1 LKIINSIIKK
11 PLKTPTVV
19 TIGTF
24 DGVHIGHRKIIQQL
38 VATAKQKNLASCVL
52 TFFPHPRMVLQKDAD
67 IKLINTIDERS
78 KLLEDLGL
86 DYLFIKN
93 FTKGFSRWTAEDFVE
108 KLLVKSLNAKTVIIG
123 YDHRFGRNRS
133 ASVEDLK
140 EFGTRFGFEV
150 MEISQ
155 QDVNQVTVSSTKIR
169 NALNAGDIETANSY
183 LGYNYMLNG
192 TVIKGRQIG
201 KTIGFPTANIGI
213 EEFYKL
219 IPKKGAYIV
228 RATIEENPVF
238 GMMNIGVNPTV
249 NGENQSIEVHFFNFD
264 KTLYHFDLKVELLY
278 RLRDELHFDSIESLK
293 AQLQKDKTFS
303 LQYINT
309 HYA

>member
-1 LKIINSIIKK
+1 
-11 PLKTPTVV
+11 
-19 TIGTF
+19 
-24 DGVHIGHRKIIQQL
+24 
-38 VATAKQKNLASCVL
+38 
-52 TFFPHPRMVLQKDAD
+52 
-67 IKLINTIDERS
+67 
-78 KLLEDLGL
+78 
-86 DYLFIKN
+86 
-93 FTKGFSRWTAEDFVE
+93 
-108 KLLVKSLNAKTVIIG
+108 
-123 YDHRFGRNRS
+123 
-133 ASVEDLK
+133 
-140 EFGTRFGFEV
+140 
-150 MEISQ
+150 Q

-264 KTLYHFDLKVELLY
+264 KTLYHFDLKVDLLC
-278 RLRDELHFDSIESLK
+278 RSRDALQIVSIDCLK
-293 AQLQKDKTFS
+293 VHLLEVNLFS
-303 LQYINT
+303 LPCIYT
-309 HYA
+309 LYA